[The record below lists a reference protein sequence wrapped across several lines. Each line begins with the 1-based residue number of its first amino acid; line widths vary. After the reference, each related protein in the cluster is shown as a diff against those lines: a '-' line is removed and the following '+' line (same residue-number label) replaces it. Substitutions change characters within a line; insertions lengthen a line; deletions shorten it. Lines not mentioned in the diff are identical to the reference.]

1 MVRANFRLSTIFIVF
16 MCLSPIKATP
26 ITINEVQKDN
36 PTTEAIIWNSFPQ
49 TNEMLK
55 LLELKKWE
63 VTADEASANKKK
75 AATENKMT
83 IPESQSLI
91 LLGIGLAGI
100 AALMKKKS
108 QKFH

>member
-1 MVRANFRLSTIFIVF
+1 MARANFRLSTIFIVF
-16 MCLSPIKATP
+16 LCLSPIKATP

-36 PTTEAIIWNSFPQ
+36 PETEAVTWSSFSQ
-49 TNEMLK
+49 TNEMPK

-63 VTADEASANKKK
+63 VAANEAPINKKK
-75 AATENKMT
+75 TATESKMT

-108 QKFH
+108 QKLH

>member
-1 MVRANFRLSTIFIVF
+1 MARANFRLSTIFIVF

-55 LLELKKWE
+55 LLELKKRE
-63 VTADEASANKKK
+63 VTADEAPANKKK